1 MIQNLKIP
9 SSIGSKA
16 SNYRL
21 NVEVLGLGVFSTKN
35 VTFFFDFVLRH
46 HSIFKPEVGFT
57 VTVLIPEVTFFSSV
71 K

>member
-35 VTFFFDFVLRH
+35 VTFFDFVLRH